1 MEFNHLGKSVNHPQT
16 PEEATLE
23 TFENQYKSRNYL
35 IQFDCQDFTSLC
47 PVTGQPDFAKISIQ
61 YIPDERCVETKSL
74 KYYLHS
80 FRNFKGFNEKIVN
93 TILDDFVKV
102 CKPRWIQIKGQFAA
116 RGGIVLTTTAEY
128 PSMEVPSLRVKSE
141 ELESKE

>member
-16 PEEATLE
+16 LEEANLE

-61 YIPDERCVETKSL
+61 YIPNERCVETKSL

-80 FRNFKGFNEKIVN
+80 YRNFKGFNEKIVN
-93 TILDDFVKV
+93 TILDEFIKV

-128 PSMEVPSLRVKSE
+128 PSMEVPSGRVE
-141 ELESKE
+141 RKEK

>member
-16 PEEATLE
+16 PEEANLE
-23 TFENQYKSRNYL
+23 TFENQYKGRNYL

-61 YIPDERCVETKSL
+61 YIPNERCVETKSL

-80 FRNFKGFNEKIVN
+80 YRNFKGFNEKIVN
-93 TILDDFVKV
+93 TILDEFIKV

-128 PSMEVPSLRVKSE
+128 PSMKVPNGRV
-141 ELESKE
+141 ES